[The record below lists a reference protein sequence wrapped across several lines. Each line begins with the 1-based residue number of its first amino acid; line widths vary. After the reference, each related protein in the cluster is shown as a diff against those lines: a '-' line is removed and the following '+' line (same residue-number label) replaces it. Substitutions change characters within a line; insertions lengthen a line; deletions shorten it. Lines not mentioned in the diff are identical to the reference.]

1 MLILEDQCK
10 KDVRLRLIARRGG
23 VYARFVINMVDS
35 WQLMLSL
42 ALNLVKFLAS
52 LKKKTQ
58 AKIKKGAQ
66 ACCTMHWMTEWLGQT
81 FTF

>member
-35 WQLMLSL
+35 LQLMLSL
-42 ALNLVKFLAS
+42 ALNLVKLLAS
-52 LKKKTQ
+52 LKKNAGQ
-58 AKIKKGAQ
+58 DKKRSSRLLHHA
-66 ACCTMHWMTEWLGQT
+66 LDD
-81 FTF
+81 